1 MCIDFYFF
9 NELSGGEELSIY
21 DCNSLQS
28 GDSVDSGLPKSHKR
42 TDSSVSNSSGAFRH
56 SSDSPSSNRPEYS
69 RMSSDATAQISAQIT
84 EFHIMKANVVK
95 PFAMYSIEVKSV
107 NNIGDVSVQK
117 IYRRYSDFYALH
129 QKIIAKYPLL
139 DKIPF
144 PSKKAFGNM
153 DSRVLEKR
161 RCMLNAFIK
170 ELLKPETLQE
180 NHELIIFMTRFLDHT
195 SSYESERQKETVLK
209 SATTSVKNSVKT
221 AWHVGTSVPS
231 NIVHTGASLYGGISR
246 VLTVSNFIYI
256 ML

>member
-1 MCIDFYFF
+1 
-9 NELSGGEELSIY
+9 
-21 DCNSLQS
+21 
-28 GDSVDSGLPKSHKR
+28 
-42 TDSSVSNSSGAFRH
+42 
-56 SSDSPSSNRPEYS
+56 
-69 RMSSDATAQISAQIT
+69 MSSDATAQISAQIT